1 MSTTISGSTG
11 VTFPAGG
18 VGNTAGAAV
27 GTTDTQT
34 LTNKT
39 LGSGLVADASL
50 ITSGTV
56 NGGAANPL
64 SSGTSVNFTGI
75 PSWAKRITVI
85 FNAVSLS
92 ASANFLVQIGAG
104 SVATSG
110 YTSTSELGATVA
122 TSTSGFVA
130 VAGAAA
136 NSFSG
141 SFVLTTLGSNVWV
154 SSATIRTVNTGGGT
168 GGVAVGNI
176 TLGGTLDRV
185 SITTTSTDT
194 FDAGSINLLFE

>member
-1 MSTTISGSTG
+1 MASTINASTSTGLVSTADLSGVLELQANGTTKLTVDSTGAYGQVISG
-11 VTFPAGG
+11 
-18 VGNTAGAAV
+18 TA
-27 GTTDTQT
+27 
-34 LTNKT
+34 
-39 LGSGLVADASL
+39 VAT
-50 ITSGTV
+50 TSGT
-56 NGGAANPL
+56 
-64 SSGTSVNFTGI
+64 SINFTSI
-75 PSWAKRITVI
+75 PSWVKRITVM

-110 YTSTSELGATVA
+110 YTSTGELGATVA

-176 TLGGTLDRV
+176 SLGGTLDRV

-194 FDAGSINLLFE
+194 FDAGSINILYE